1 MLEHILNF
9 IADINSKKNR
19 LLIAIDGMSGA
30 GKTTLAEQLAERL
43 DANVFHM
50 DDFFLRPEQRTEE
63 RSREI
68 GGNVDYERFH
78 NEILIPLLNEESIY
92 YQKYSCKEQKLMEKI
107 MIPKK
112 SVTIIEGAYSLHP
125 YFQNP
130 YDIRIFLSI
139 DETLQI
145 ERIRKRNGEMML
157 ERFQSEWIPKENAY
171 IEVFHIQESCD
182 LQFHVDESKFKE
194 SLEKI

>member
-78 NEILIPLLNEESIY
+78 NEILDR
-92 YQKYSCKEQKLMEKI
+92 
-107 MIPKK
+107 K
-112 SVTIIEGAYSLHP
+112 SV
-125 YFQNP
+125 
-130 YDIRIFLSI
+130 
-139 DETLQI
+139 
-145 ERIRKRNGEMML
+145 
-157 ERFQSEWIPKENAY
+157 
-171 IEVFHIQESCD
+171 V
-182 LQFHVDESKFKE
+182 
-194 SLEKI
+194 